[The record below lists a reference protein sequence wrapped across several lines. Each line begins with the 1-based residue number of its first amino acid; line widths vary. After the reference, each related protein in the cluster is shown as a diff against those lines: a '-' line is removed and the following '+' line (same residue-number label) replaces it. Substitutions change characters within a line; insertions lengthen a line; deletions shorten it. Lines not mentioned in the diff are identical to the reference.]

1 MEITQKSLGL
11 WLIFSG
17 IICFIVSII
26 VYNLLIFFLSVFLEF
41 YWVIILL
48 SLAGIASTII
58 GGIKI
63 KYNVASWIILS
74 GVIMIMGSII
84 LASLFMSLG
93 GILLSYTSIIPIL
106 IVIGLICIVVA
117 ALINEK

>member
-1 MEITQKSLGL
+1 MEITQKSLGW